1 LRHLLILVRARARA
15 FANSVRSV
23 STAGL
28 IRAAVVAF
36 IGVFLWVGLF
46 GGFYGSIKFADRA
59 LGDPVDLQDLTGLL
73 LGLFFM
79 SLMLL
84 LTFSNAV
91 VSFGS
96 LYRSP
101 ETAFLTAHPVE
112 PGTLYGY
119 KLLESLAFASW
130 ASAVLG
136 LPMLLAYGLA
146 LGCEP
151 IYYPVMVLYLVPF
164 IVIPAAA
171 GAIIAMLLTL
181 LFPRSRARALGVI
194 VLAVLTLAA
203 IAGVRAILAER
214 GEIPFSTVWS
224 QKVLGQ
230 FRFVQSPLLPSYW
243 AASGLVA
250 AGRGETR
257 EWVYYLAL
265 MASTAFFLVMS
276 GQFLA
281 VRLYAWS
288 WDAAHSGL
296 SRARYPAASWTD
308 RVVGRLASVVG
319 RWLHFVHKDVRTFL
333 RDPAQWSQ
341 GVIFFGLLAVYIA
354 NIRNLNYDLDN
365 AFYKNLIATLN
376 LLAVS
381 LTLATMTT
389 RFVYPLIS
397 LEGRCFWVIGL
408 LPVARWRILAAKFGF
423 AAVGSLVITLSLI
436 LLSNRVLELPMKI
449 TATQMALGA
458 VMALGLS
465 GIAVGMGAIFP
476 NFKARTPSEVLSGL
490 GGTLTLV
497 ASLVFVL
504 AIVIPEAIIRNKY
517 LVNRV
522 IGPEEFARWMMWMLA
537 GGAALAITC
546 VAAPLALGTWSLNRQ
561 EF

>member
-1 LRHLLILVRARARA
+1 LRDLLVLLRARAAALRNA
-15 FANSVRSV
+15 ILSV
-23 STAGL
+23 TTPKL

-36 IGVFLWVGLF
+36 IGVFLWMGLF
-46 GGFYGSIKFADRA
+46 GGFLGSMKFAERA

-84 LTFSNAV
+84 LTFSNTV

-101 ETAFLTAHPVE
+101 ETMFLTSQPVT

-119 KLLESLAFASW
+119 KMMGSLAFASW
-130 ASAVLG
+130 ASVVLG
-136 LPMLLAYGLA
+136 LPMLLAYGIA
-146 LGCEP
+146 LRCEGA
-151 IYYPVMVLYLVPF
+151 YYAVMVLYLVPF

-181 LFPRSRARALGVI
+181 LFPRSRARALGVMMLA
-194 VLAVLTLAA
+194 VLAVAA
-203 IAGVRAILAER
+203 IAAIRVIVAER

-243 AASGLVA
+243 AAAGLAA

-257 EWVYYLAL
+257 EWVYHLAL
-265 MASTAFFLVMS
+265 MASTAFFLVMT

-281 VRLYAWS
+281 VRLYPQS

-296 SRARYPAASWTD
+296 ARARYPARAWTD
-308 RVVGRLASVVG
+308 RVVGRLSGTLGPWPV
-319 RWLHFVHKDVRTFL
+319 FVHKDLRTFL

-354 NIRNLNYDLDN
+354 NIRNLNYDLES
-365 AFYKNLIATLN
+365 AFYRNLIATLN

-389 RFVYPLIS
+389 RFAFPMVS
-397 LEGRCFWVIGL
+397 LEGRSFWVLGL

-423 AAVGSLVITLSLI
+423 AAVGSLVVTQALI
-436 LLSNRVLELPMKI
+436 LLSNRVLALPVKI
-449 TATQMALGA
+449 TVTQMILGGA
-458 VMALGLS
+458 MALGLS
-465 GIAVGMGAIFP
+465 GIAVGMGAVFP
-476 NFKARTPSEVLSGL
+476 NFKARTPSEVVSGL

-497 ASLVFVL
+497 ASLFFVL
-504 AIVIPEAIIRNKY
+504 AIVIPEAIIRHKY
-517 LVNRV
+517 MVRRF
-522 IGPEEFARWMMWMLA
+522 IGPEEFGRQMTWMLIIGA
-537 GGAALAITC
+537 GLAMAC
-546 VAAPLALGTWSLNRQ
+546 VAGPLVLGTRSLSRQ